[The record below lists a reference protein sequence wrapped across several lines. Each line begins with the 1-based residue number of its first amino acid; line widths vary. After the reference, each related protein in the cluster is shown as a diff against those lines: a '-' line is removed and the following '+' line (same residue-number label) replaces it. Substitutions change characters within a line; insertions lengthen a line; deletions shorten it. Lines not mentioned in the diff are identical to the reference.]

1 MAVILTSNYVLHLQH
16 EVHEN
21 SMQVNN
27 SYAAN
32 CMERNNAQCSVV
44 CRSRVF
50 FPAISDLT
58 LKAQQINIRQASLH
72 GWCCLKIRRWKR
84 DWSCAWVD
92 SWSCTRGIATEVFL
106 GNHSKDLISR
116 TQWDEDKWSLLHEKT
131 TLRTNRK
138 LSFYEKKILFWKP
151 CSVLSSNVLPFWCA
165 FTIVYNSYFLAT

>member
-1 MAVILTSNYVLHLQH
+1 MAVILTSNYVLHLHSFLCSKLYGAKQR
-16 EVHEN
+16 
-21 SMQVNN
+21 SMQCCV
-27 SYAAN
+27 
-32 CMERNNAQCSVV
+32 QVKG
-44 CRSRVF
+44 F

-116 TQWDEDKWSLLHEKT
+116 TQWDEDKWSLLHEKM